1 MISYEKIRQSLCSWT
16 LFIAWV
22 NVLAVLAKI
31 FTIISYFT
39 LLNNLDTIKST
50 YDADTYQT
58 IVAATN
64 VWNVIIMI
72 VALIANIAI
81 AFLAFK
87 NLPKTTPSLTPYR
100 LGLVYTVVY
109 NVTGIIL
116 AVVLG
121 STLSVTT
128 FLLPVIFL
136 ALYGYVYAKAG
147 QLLDKDEEE
156 NDEAVTE
163 AE

>member
-1 MISYEKIRQSLCSWT
+1 MVSYEKIRQSLCSWT

-72 VALIANIAI
+72 AI

-87 NLPKTTPSLTPYR
+87 NLPKIKEDAPSLTPYR

-156 NDEAVTE
+156 NDEAVTK